1 VQSQYPCPCW
11 GVTMGILLVFHQ
23 SYQPVGNN
31 LLLSAIVAGLPLYV
45 LFVMLAVLRMP
56 AWICAITAMLTAF
69 VLSWLVW
76 GMPFGIT
83 LGTATEG
90 MAFGLWPISWIVLNA
105 VFFHN
110 LTVASGDFDVIRGAL
125 TRLTQDRRLQT
136 LLIAFS
142 FGALLEGIAGFG
154 APVAITAS
162 ILASLGFEPVT
173 GAVLALLAN
182 TAPVAFGSIGIPIVT
197 LGGLVAP
204 ILHKDTTAT
213 TLALSAMVGRQLP
226 LFSIIIPAYLI
237 VVLAGWKRMRE
248 ILPAVLVTGVS
259 FAIAQFLVSNFVGP
273 ELTDIL
279 AALVSMGCLA
289 ILLRYWRP
297 AEVYRFTHEPAVAAG
312 PRRVGSASLHVE
324 PDLPGEA
331 AERGKP
337 DVSAQGP
344 SNRVWWAFGMYVVLV
359 VVILVGQMG
368 NLPFW
373 SGHPPGDVKTALHA
387 PLNVTADLKCGT
399 PSFKLCPQP
408 WIGPDPAK
416 DRQAFK
422 FPDWN
427 FLWPG
432 TYEIV
437 NGQPV
442 SLIYREKPIVAKS
455 TAYPLAF
462 DWNFLA
468 AAGSL
473 VLYAG
478 IVAFLLMRARRLKV
492 SFRNVY
498 VKTLRQLALPIVT
511 IAFILAIAQL
521 MNYSGMT
528 SSLALTFAKT
538 GFLFPFVAAFLG
550 WLGVFLTG
558 SDTSSNTLFGP
569 LQAQTAQQLGN
580 VSPILTAGTNS
591 SGGVM
596 GKMIS
601 PQNLSVGAAGV
612 NKVGSEGEIFR
623 RVIRYSLILT
633 ALVGVVAMIEAYAIP
648 FIIPSP

>member
-1 VQSQYPCPCW
+1 
-11 GVTMGILLVFHQ
+11 MGMLLTFHQ
-23 SYQPVGNN
+23 AYQPVFGN
-31 LLLSAIVAGLPLYV
+31 LLASAVVAGLPLYV
-45 LFVMLAVLRMP
+45 LFYMLAVRRMK
-56 AWICAITAMLTAF
+56 AWICAITAMLAAF
-69 VLSWLVW
+69 VLGWLVW
-76 GMPFGIT
+76 KMPFGVS
-83 LGTATEG
+83 LGTATYG
-90 MAFGLWPISWIVLNA
+90 MAYALWPISWIVLNA

-110 LTVASGDFDVIRGAL
+110 LTVASGDFDVIRRSL
-125 TRLTQDRRLQT
+125 PRLTQDRRLQA

-182 TAPVAFGSIGIPIVT
+182 TAPVAFGSIGIPVVT

-204 ILHKDTTAT
+204 ILHKDVTAT

-259 FAIAQFLVSNFVGP
+259 FAVMQFLVSNFVGP
-273 ELTDIL
+273 ELTDVI

-289 ILLRYWRP
+289 LLLRFWQP
-297 AEVYRFTHEPAVAAG
+297 AHVYRFAHEPAVAAKT
-312 PRRVGSASLHVE
+312 RRTGARAAAATELAE
-324 PDLPGEA
+324 KTGLPGAA
-331 AERGKP
+331 AEIPKGGGEKADP
-337 DVSAQGP
+337 G
-344 SNRVWWAFGMYVVLV
+344 NRVWYAYGMYVVLV
-359 VVILVGQMG
+359 VVILIGQMG

-373 SGHPPGDVKTALHA
+373 SGHPPGNVKNALHA
-387 PLNVTADLKCGT
+387 PWNVTADLKCGT
-399 PSFKLCPQP
+399 PAFALCPKP
-408 WIGPDPAK
+408 WLGPDPTK
-416 DRQAFK
+416 DRQALK

-427 FLWPG
+427 FYWPG
-432 TYEIV
+432 TYEIKKNV
-437 NGQPV
+437 PV
-442 SLIYREKPIVAKS
+442 SLIYREKPLVAAS
-455 TAYPLAF
+455 SQYALVY
-462 DWNFLA
+462 DWNILA

-473 VLYAG
+473 VLYACV
-478 IVAFLLMRARRLKV
+478 VAFLLMRARRIKV
-492 SFRNVY
+492 DFLVVY
-498 VKTLRQLALPIVT
+498 KKTLRQLALPIVT
-511 IAFILAIAQL
+511 IAFILAIAYL

-528 SSLALTFAKT
+528 GSLALAFAQT
-538 GFLFPFVAAFLG
+538 GFIFPFVAAFLG

-558 SDTSSNTLFGP
+558 SDTSSNVLFGG
-569 LQAQTAQQLGN
+569 LQAQTAQQLHM
-580 VSPILTAGTNS
+580 SAILTAGTNS

-612 NKVGSEGEIFR
+612 NKVGSEGEIFA

-633 ALVGVVAMIEAYAIP
+633 SAVGVVAMIEAYILP

>member
-1 VQSQYPCPCW
+1 
-11 GVTMGILLVFHQ
+11 MGIFLVFHQ
-23 SYQPVGNN
+23 QYEPVLGSI
-31 LLLSAIVAGLPLYV
+31 LLSALVAGLPLYV
-45 LFVMLAVLRMP
+45 LFVLLALLRLP
-56 AWICAITAMLTAF
+56 AWIAALAAMLTSA
-69 VLSWLVW
+69 LLAWIVW

-83 LGTATEG
+83 FATATEG

-110 LTVASGDFDVIRGAL
+110 LTVASGDFDIIKRSL
-125 TRLTQDRRLQT
+125 TRLTSDRRLQT

-173 GAVLALLAN
+173 AAVLALLAN

-197 LGGLVAP
+197 LGGLIAP
-204 ILHKDTTAT
+204 ILHKDVTAT

-226 LFSIIIPAYLI
+226 LFSVIIPAYLI
-237 VVLAGWKRMRE
+237 VVLAGWRRMRE
-248 ILPAVLVTGVS
+248 ILPAVLVTGIS
-259 FAIAQFLVSNFVGP
+259 FAIVQFLVSNFIGP

-289 ILLRYWRP
+289 LLLRFWRP
-297 AEVYRFTHEPAVAAG
+297 AEVWQFAHETPVATRARPAAG
-312 PRRVGSASLHVE
+312 MSS
-324 PDLPGEA
+324 DLPGRA
-331 AERGKP
+331 AAVRDSP
-337 DVSAQGP
+337 FDAIDP
-344 SNRVWWAFGMYVVLV
+344 VWRILRAYSMYVLLV
-359 VVILVGQMG
+359 IVILIGQMG

-373 SGHPPGDVKTALHA
+373 SGHPANDPKTALHT
-387 PLNVTADLKCGT
+387 PYNVTADLKCGS
-399 PSFKLCPQP
+399 PAFKLCPQP
-408 WIGPDPAK
+408 WYGPDPTK

-427 FLWPG
+427 FFWPG
-432 TYEIV
+432 TYEMKK
-437 NGQPV
+437 GQPV

-478 IVAFLLMRARRLKV
+478 LIAFLLMRIAGARVNFLA
-492 SFRNVY
+492 VY
-498 VKTLRQLALPIVT
+498 GRTVRQLALPIVT
-511 IAFILAIAQL
+511 IAMILAIAQL
-521 MNYSGMT
+521 MNYAGMT
-528 SSLALTFAKT
+528 SSMAIALAGT
-538 GFLFPFVAAFLG
+538 GLIFPFVSAFLG

-623 RVIRYSLILT
+623 RVIGYSLILT
-633 ALVGVVAMIEAYAIP
+633 SAVGVVAMIEAYVIP
-648 FIIPSP
+648 GIVPSP

>member
-1 VQSQYPCPCW
+1 VDLFL
-11 GVTMGILLVFHQ
+11 TFHQ
-23 SYQPVGNN
+23 HYQPVVGSI
-31 LLLSAIVAGLPLYV
+31 LLSALVAGLPLYV
-45 LFVMLAVLRMP
+45 LFVALAVLRLP
-56 AWICAITAMLTAF
+56 AWLCALAAMLMAF
-69 VLSWLVW
+69 VLGWLVW
-76 GMPFGIT
+76 GMPFGISI
-83 LGTATEG
+83 GTATEG

-110 LTVASGDFDVIRGAL
+110 LTVASGDFDVIKRSL
-125 TRLTQDRRLQT
+125 TRLTTDRRLQT
-136 LLIAFS
+136 LLVAFS

-173 GAVLALLAN
+173 AAVLALLAN
-182 TAPVAFGSIGIPIVT
+182 TAPVAFGSIGIPVVT

-204 ILHKDTTAT
+204 IIGHPVTNT

-226 LFSIIIPAYLI
+226 VFSIIIPAYLI
-237 VVLAGWKRMRE
+237 VVLAGFRRMRE
-248 ILPAVLVTGVS
+248 ILPAVLVTGIT
-259 FAIAQFLVSNFVGP
+259 FALVQFLVSNFVGP
-273 ELTDIL
+273 ELTDII
-279 AALVSMGCLA
+279 AALVSMGSLA
-289 ILLRYWRP
+289 LLLRVWRP
-297 AEVYRFTHEPAVAAG
+297 KETWQFEHEAAAPATA
-312 PRRVGSASLHVE
+312 PRRVTGGKD
-324 PDLPGEA
+324 DLVDSPIRIA
-331 AERGKP
+331 RAY
-337 DVSAQGP
+337 
-344 SNRVWWAFGMYVVLV
+344 GMYVVLV

-368 NLPFW
+368 NLPWW
-373 SGHPPGDVKTALHA
+373 SGHPVGDVKTALHTPA
-387 PLNVTADLKCGT
+387 NITADLKCGS
-399 PSFKLCPQP
+399 PAYALCKAP

-427 FLWPG
+427 FYWPG
-432 TYEIV
+432 TYEV
-437 NGQPV
+437 KSGKPV
-442 SLIYREKPIVAKS
+442 SLIDREKPIATKS
-455 TAYPLAF
+455 NTEYPLAF

-473 VLYAG
+473 VLYACV
-478 IVAFLLMRARRLKV
+478 VAYLLMLLAGAKLN
-492 SFRNVY
+492 FFTVY
-498 VKTLRQLALPIVT
+498 GRTVRQLALPIAT
-511 IAFILAIAQL
+511 IALILSIAQL

-528 SSLALTFAKT
+528 ASLAIAFAKT
-538 GFLFPFVAAFLG
+538 GAIFPFVAAFLG

-612 NKVGSEGEIFR
+612 NKVGAEGEIFR
-623 RVIRYSLILT
+623 RVIGYSLILT
-633 ALVGVVAMIEAYAIP
+633 AAVGIVAMIEAYVIP
-648 FIIPSP
+648 GIVPTP

>member
-1 VQSQYPCPCW
+1 MDVF
-11 GVTMGILLVFHQ
+11 LVFHQ
-23 SYQPVGNN
+23 TYQPVLGSI
-31 LLLSAIVAGLPLYV
+31 LLSAMVAGLPLYV
-45 LFVMLAVLRMP
+45 LFVTLAIIKLP
-56 AWICAITAMLTAF
+56 AWQCALAAMLTAF
-69 VLSWLVW
+69 VLGWLVW
-76 GMPFGIT
+76 GMPVGVT

-110 LTVASGDFDVIRGAL
+110 LTVASGDFDVIKRSL
-125 TRLTQDRRLQT
+125 TRLTTDRRLQT
-136 LLIAFS
+136 LLVAFS

-162 ILASLGFEPVT
+162 VLASLGFEPVT
-173 GAVLALLAN
+173 AAVLALLAN
-182 TAPVAFGSIGIPIVT
+182 TAPVAFGSIGIPVVT
-197 LGGLVAP
+197 LGGLIAP
-204 ILHKDTTAT
+204 IVGHPVTNT

-226 LFSIIIPAYLI
+226 VFSIIIPAYLV
-237 VVLAGWKRMRE
+237 VVLAGWRRMRD
-248 ILPAVLVTGVS
+248 ILPAVLVTGIS
-259 FAIAQFLVSNFVGP
+259 FAIVQFLVSNFVGP
-273 ELTDIL
+273 ELTDII

-289 ILLRYWRP
+289 LLLRFWRP
-297 AEVYRFTHEPAVAAG
+297 KEIWQFSHDPAAPATTG
-312 PRRVGSASLHVE
+312 TAPRRVMGARGSPFDAIDPPARILR
-324 PDLPGEA
+324 A
-331 AERGKP
+331 Y
-337 DVSAQGP
+337 
-344 SNRVWWAFGMYVVLV
+344 GMYVVLV
-359 VVILVGQMG
+359 IVILIGQMG
-368 NLPFW
+368 NLPWW
-373 SGHPPGDVKTALHA
+373 SGHPVGDVKTALHA
-387 PLNVTADLKCGT
+387 PANITADLKCGT
-399 PSFKLCPQP
+399 PAFALCPKP
-408 WIGPDPAK
+408 WIGADPNQ
-416 DRQAFK
+416 DRQSFK

-432 TYEIV
+432 TYEIKA
-437 NGQPV
+437 GKPV
-442 SLIYREKPIVAKS
+442 SLIFREKPIVSKS

-473 VLYAG
+473 VLYACL
-478 IVAFLLMRARRLKV
+478 VAFLLMLLAGARL
-492 SFRNVY
+492 SFFAVY
-498 VKTLRQLALPIVT
+498 AKTIRQLALPIAT
-511 IAFILAIAQL
+511 IALILAIAQL

-528 SSLALTFAKT
+528 ASLAIALSKT
-538 GFLFPFVAAFLG
+538 GFIFPFVAAFLG

-633 ALVGVVAMIEAYAIP
+633 AGVGVVAMIEAYVIP
-648 FIIPSP
+648 GIVPTP

>member
-1 VQSQYPCPCW
+1 M
-11 GVTMGILLVFHQ
+11 GVLLTFHQ
-23 SYQPVGNN
+23 SYQPVGDS
-31 LLLSAIVAGLPLYV
+31 LLLSALVAGLPLYV
-45 LFVMLAVLRMP
+45 LFVMLAVLRLP
-56 AWICAITAMLTAF
+56 AWICAVSAMLTAS
-69 VLSWLVW
+69 VLGWLVW

-83 LGTATEG
+83 FGTATEG

-110 LTVASGDFDVIRGAL
+110 LTVASGDFDVIKRAL

-182 TAPVAFGSIGIPIVT
+182 TAPVAFGSIGIPVVT
-197 LGGLVAP
+197 LGGLIAP

-237 VVLAGWKRMRE
+237 VVLAGWRRMRE
-248 ILPAVLVTGVS
+248 VLPAVLVTGIS
-259 FAIAQFLVSNFVGP
+259 FAVVQFLVSNFVGP
-273 ELTDIL
+273 ELTDII

-289 ILLRYWRP
+289 VLLKYWRP
-297 AEVYRFTHEPAVAAG
+297 AQVYRFTNEPAAASAPA
-312 PRRVGSASLHVE
+312 PRRVAGGVPTPES
-324 PDLPGEA
+324 DLPGVA
-331 AERGKP
+331 AAMGKSP
-337 DVSAQGP
+337 LDVDDAP
-344 SNRVWWAFGMYVVLV
+344 NRVWWAFGMYVVLV
-359 VVILVGQMG
+359 IVILIGQMG
-368 NLPFW
+368 NLPFF
-373 SGHPPGDVKTALHA
+373 SGHPVNDPKTALAA
-387 PLNVTADLKCGT
+387 PLNITADLKCGT
-399 PSFKLCPQP
+399 PAFKLCPQP
-408 WIGPDPAK
+408 WIGPLPTK

-427 FLWPG
+427 FYWPG
-432 TYEIV
+432 TYEIK
-437 NGQPV
+437 NGKPV
-442 SLIYREKPIVAKS
+442 SLINREKPIVAKS
-455 TAYPLAF
+455 TEYPLTF

-478 IVAFLLMRARRLKV
+478 MAAWLLMRARRLEV
-492 SFRNVY
+492 NFLTVY
-498 VKTLRQLALPIVT
+498 GRTLRQLALPIVT

-528 SSLALTFAKT
+528 SSLAIAFSKT
-538 GFLFPFVAAFLG
+538 GFVFPFVAAFLG

-612 NKVGSEGEIFR
+612 NKVGAEGEIFR
-623 RVIRYSLILT
+623 RVIRYSIILT
-633 ALVGVVAMIEAYAIP
+633 TLVGVVAMIEAYVVP

>member
-1 VQSQYPCPCW
+1 
-11 GVTMGILLVFHQ
+11 MGILLAFHQ
-23 SYQPVGNN
+23 TYQPV
-31 LLLSAIVAGLPLYV
+31 LDSILLSAVVAGLPLYV
-45 LFVMLAVLRMP
+45 LFVLLAILRLP
-56 AWICAITAMLTAF
+56 AWLCALAAMLTAAL
-69 VLSWLVW
+69 LSWMVW

-83 LGTATEG
+83 VGTATEG

-110 LTVASGDFDVIRGAL
+110 LTVASGDFDVIRRAL
-125 TRLTQDRRLQT
+125 TRLTTDRRLQA

-173 GAVLALLAN
+173 AAVLALLAN
-182 TAPVAFGSIGIPIVT
+182 TAPVAFGSIGIPVVT

-204 ILHKDTTAT
+204 ILHKDVTAT

-226 LFSIIIPAYLI
+226 LFSVLIPGYLI
-237 VVLAGWKRMRE
+237 VVLAGWRRMRE
-248 ILPAVLVTGVS
+248 VLPAVLVTGIS
-259 FAIAQFLVSNFVGP
+259 FAIVQFLVSNFVGP

-289 ILLRYWRP
+289 ALLRFWRP
-297 AEVYRFTHEPAVAAG
+297 AEVWLFDHETAG
-312 PRRVGSASLHVE
+312 AGTRRVMGGSGRAVGNES
-324 PDLPGEA
+324 DLPGQA
-331 AERGKP
+331 AGRG
-337 DVSAQGP
+337 G
-344 SNRVWWAFGMYVVLV
+344 AFDQVDSPGRIFQAFSMYILLV

-373 SGHPPGDVKTALHA
+373 SGHPVGDPKTALAA
-387 PLNVTADLKCGT
+387 PANLTADLKCGT
-399 PSFKLCPQP
+399 PLFLLCPDP
-408 WIGPDPAK
+408 WIGPKPTV

-427 FLWPG
+427 FYWPG
-432 TYEIV
+432 TYE
-437 NGQPV
+437 NNAKGQPV
-442 SLIYREKPIVAKS
+442 SLIFREKPIVSKS
-455 TAYPLAF
+455 TAYPLTF

-478 IVAFLLMRARRLKV
+478 LIAFLLMRIFRLRV
-492 SFRNVY
+492 NFLAVY
-498 VKTLRQLALPIVT
+498 AKTVRQLALPIAT
-511 IAFILAIAQL
+511 IALILAIAQL

-528 SSLALTFAKT
+528 ASLAIALSKT
-538 GFLFPFVAAFLG
+538 GFIFPFVAAFLG

-612 NKVGSEGEIFR
+612 NKVGAEGEIFR
-623 RVIRYSLILT
+623 RVIGYSLILT
-633 ALVGVVAMIEAYAIP
+633 TAVGIVAMIEAYVIP
-648 FIIPSP
+648 AIIPSP

>member
-1 VQSQYPCPCW
+1 
-11 GVTMGILLVFHQ
+11 MGILLVFHQ

-31 LLLSAIVAGLPLYV
+31 LLLSAIIAGLPLYV
-45 LFVMLAVLRMP
+45 LFVMLAVLRLP

-110 LTVASGDFDVIRGAL
+110 LTVASGDFDVIRSAL

-237 VVLAGWKRMRE
+237 VVLAGWRRMRE
-248 ILPAVLVTGVS
+248 VLPAVLVTGVS
-259 FAIAQFLVSNFVGP
+259 FAIVQFLVSNLVGP
-273 ELTDIL
+273 ELTDII

-289 ILLRYWRP
+289 ALLRFWRP
-297 AEVYRFTHEPAVAAG
+297 REVWQFAHESAVTTPTAQ
-312 PRRVGSASLHVE
+312 PRRVMGGS
-324 PDLPGEA
+324 DLPA
-331 AERGKP
+331 RGVAVGRAP
-337 DVSAQGP
+337 LDMADPP
-344 SNRVWWAFGMYVVLV
+344 SRIVRAFSMYIVLV
-359 VVILVGQMG
+359 LVILIGQMG
-368 NLPFW
+368 NLPWW
-373 SGHPPGDVKTALHA
+373 SGHPVGDVKTALAA
-387 PLNVTADLKCGT
+387 PANITADFKCGN
-399 PSFKLCPQP
+399 PGFKLCPLP

-422 FPDWN
+422 FPYWS
-427 FLWPG
+427 FYWPG
-432 TYEIV
+432 TYTLDKR
-437 NGQPV
+437 GQPV
-442 SLIYREKPIVAKS
+442 SVVLSEKPIVAKE
-455 TAYPLAF
+455 APYNNPF
-462 DWNFLA
+462 NWDFLA
-468 AAGSL
+468 AAGTL
-473 VLYAG
+473 VLFAS
-478 IVAFLLMRARRLKV
+478 IVAFVAMRLAGARLN
-492 SFRNVY
+492 FFTVY
-498 VKTLRQLALPIVT
+498 ARTVRQLALPIVT
-511 IAFILAIAQL
+511 ISFILGIAYV
-521 MNYSGMT
+521 MNFSGMT
-528 SSLALTFAKT
+528 SSLAIAFSKT
-538 GFLFPFVAAFLG
+538 GLLFPFVSAFLG

-569 LQAQTAQQLGN
+569 LQAQTAQQLHN

-601 PQNLSVGAAGV
+601 PRNLSVGAAGV
-612 NKVGSEGEIFR
+612 NKVGAEGDIFR
-623 RVIRYSLILT
+623 RVIGYS
-633 ALVGVVAMIEAYAIP
+633 
-648 FIIPSP
+648 

>member
-1 VQSQYPCPCW
+1 M
-11 GVTMGILLVFHQ
+11 GVLLAFHQ
-23 SYQPVGNN
+23 VYQPVVDSI
-31 LLLSAIVAGLPLYV
+31 LLSALVAGLPLYV
-45 LFVMLAVLRMP
+45 LFVLLAILRLP
-56 AWICAITAMLTAF
+56 AWICALAAMLTAF
-69 VLSWLVW
+69 VLGWLVW
-76 GMPFGIT
+76 GMPFGISV
-83 LGTATEG
+83 GTATEG

-110 LTVASGDFDVIRGAL
+110 LTVASGDFDVIKRSL
-125 TRLTQDRRLQT
+125 TRLTTDRRLQV
-136 LLIAFS
+136 LLVAFS

-173 GAVLALLAN
+173 AAVLALLAN
-182 TAPVAFGSIGIPIVT
+182 TAPVAFGSIGIPVVT

-204 ILHKDTTAT
+204 IIGHPVTNT

-226 LFSIIIPAYLI
+226 LFSILIPAYLI
-237 VVLAGWKRMRE
+237 VVLAGFRRMTE

-259 FAIAQFLVSNFVGP
+259 FAVVQFLVSNFVGP
-273 ELTDIL
+273 ELTDII

-289 ILLRYWRP
+289 LLLRVWRP
-297 AEVYRFTHEPAVAAG
+297 RETWQFEGEPATAVPSAE
-312 PRRVGSASLHVE
+312 PRRVMGGS
-324 PDLPGEA
+324 DLPA
-331 AERGKP
+331 RGVADTP
-337 DVSAQGP
+337 DTRASRDVIDSP
-344 SNRVWWAFGMYVVLV
+344 SRIARAYAMYLVLV
-359 VVILVGQMG
+359 IVILIGQMG
-368 NLPFW
+368 NLPWW
-373 SGHPPGDVKTALHA
+373 SGHPVGDVKTALPA
-387 PLNVTADLKCGT
+387 PANITADLKCGT
-399 PSFKLCPQP
+399 PAFALCRLP

-432 TYEIV
+432 TYDIQK
-437 NGQPV
+437 GQPV
-442 SLIYREKPIVAKS
+442 SLINREKPIVSKS
-455 TAYPLAF
+455 TPYPLAF

-473 VLYAG
+473 VLYAC
-478 IVAFLLMRARRLKV
+478 IVAFLLMLLAGARLN
-492 SFRNVY
+492 FFTVY
-498 VKTLRQLALPIVT
+498 ARTIRQLALPIAT
-511 IAFILAIAQL
+511 IALILAIAQL

-528 SSLALTFAKT
+528 ASMAIALSKT
-538 GFLFPFVAAFLG
+538 GFIFPFVAAFLG

-612 NKVGSEGEIFR
+612 NKVGAEGDIFR
-623 RVIRYSLILT
+623 RVIGYSLILT
-633 ALVGVVAMIEAYAIP
+633 SAVGIVAMIEAYVIP
-648 FIIPSP
+648 GIVPTP